1 MVRFFVEIKFYS
13 FAIFLSNQL
22 WILIF
27 LNEMSTRPNSNKTV
41 KFDISNNQD
50 AINYFLSYIRMEM
63 WLAYAIIITSFCF
76 SSTFLILFFGLKDK
90 MVGKNC

>member
-27 LNEMSTRPNSNKTV
+27 LNEMSTRPRQARKKVKTNV
-41 KFDISNNQD
+41 VSSQI
-50 AINYFLSYIRMEM
+50 
-63 WLAYAIIITSFCF
+63 WLT
-76 SSTFLILFFGLKDK
+76 
-90 MVGKNC
+90 

>member
-27 LNEMSTRPNSNKTV
+27 LNEMSTRPTQRKEYEIKKSNFIIK
-41 KFDISNNQD
+41 
-50 AINYFLSYIRMEM
+50 YFLKHN
-63 WLAYAIIITSFCF
+63 
-76 SSTFLILFFGLKDK
+76 ILFFH
-90 MVGKNC
+90 C

>member
-27 LNEMSTRPNSNKTV
+27 LNEMSTRPKFNLKTNK
-41 KFDISNNQD
+41 
-50 AINYFLSYIRMEM
+50 YIRFNKKAAKSEK
-63 WLAYAIIITSFCF
+63 LEIS
-76 SSTFLILFFGLKDK
+76 LR
-90 MVGKNC
+90 

>member
-27 LNEMSTRPNSNKTV
+27 LNEMSTRPSLFNLV
-41 KFDISNNQD
+41 IGIQW
-50 AINYFLSYIRMEM
+50 I
-63 WLAYAIIITSFCF
+63 
-76 SSTFLILFFGLKDK
+76 LIY
-90 MVGKNC
+90 

>member
-27 LNEMSTRPNSNKTV
+27 LNEMSTRPTILV
-41 KFDISNNQD
+41 II
-50 AINYFLSYIRMEM
+50 AIF
-63 WLAYAIIITSFCF
+63 YA
-76 SSTFLILFFGLKDK
+76 STRDLT
-90 MVGKNC
+90 

>member
-27 LNEMSTRPNSNKTV
+27 LNEMSTRPTLRVNI
-41 KFDISNNQD
+41 FIQD
-50 AINYFLSYIRMEM
+50 RRETF
-63 WLAYAIIITSFCF
+63 F
-76 SSTFLILFFGLKDK
+76 SVSARIVTGCEICSIPKQ
-90 MVGKNC
+90 

>member
-27 LNEMSTRPNSNKTV
+27 LNEMSTRPRFLASLLMKIVFLTIV
-41 KFDISNNQD
+41 KDID
-50 AINYFLSYIRMEM
+50 L
-63 WLAYAIIITSFCF
+63 
-76 SSTFLILFFGLKDK
+76 
-90 MVGKNC
+90 